1 MSRLRQ
7 GRFANLPLR
16 PWMVRLGFAL
26 FPPLLGAHIHLEELS
41 SDFRY
46 ARLTM
51 PLWISNRTLWGAHFG
66 GSLFALTDAIL
77 PVLLKQNLG
86 ADYVVWDK
94 AATIEFMQPARSRVW
109 CEFRVDEALLARIRA
124 ETSATGKSEPLLAL
138 RVYDRQNQTVA
149 VVDKKIYV
157 RRRDVDST

>member
-7 GRFANLPLR
+7 GRFANLRLR

-26 FPPLLGAHIHLEELS
+26 FPPLLGAHIRLEKLS
-41 SDFRY
+41 ADFRH
-46 ARLTM
+46 ARVTM

-86 ADYVVWDK
+86 ADYVIWDK
-94 AATIEFMQPARSRVW
+94 SASIDFLLPARSRVW
-109 CEFRVDEALLARIRA
+109 CDFQVDDALLERIRT
-124 ETSATGKSEPLLAL
+124 ETRIAGKSEPVVELQ
-138 RVYDRQNQTVA
+138 VYDRQHQVVA
-149 VVDKKIYV
+149 LARKTIYV
-157 RRRDVDST
+157 RRRQVGS